1 MFGSVSRFLACPSAA
16 RTLCWASRNR
26 YFGSATA
33 LSSGIRAADILKK
46 KRQGLHVFS
55 IDEGESVFAA
65 TKLMVDYN
73 VGSLAVTRNGR
84 V

>member
-1 MFGSVSRFLACPSAA
+1 MFKLGRLAAQARGTQCERCQRSMARRFTSMS
-16 RTLCWASRNR
+16 TL
-26 YFGSATA
+26 TA
-33 LSSGIRAADILKK
+33 MDLIRR
-46 KRQGLHVFS
+46 KREGTNVFC

-84 V
+84 VC